1 MKPGKPD
8 PASGVWPISRWA
20 ALSGVIATLL
30 LGGAIVAGALALG
43 NLTDSRARL
52 LDVTGPQV
60 LQSTALSTAM
70 LNQETG
76 VRGFILAGRAE
87 FLQPYQDGLKA
98 QDAAVAELRRL
109 GATTGTPTGDDLD
122 RVLRAAKVWRQTVIE
137 PVLAGAPATSAQVD
151 ASKPLFD
158 DVRGSLAGMQN
169 RLEAERLDGR
179 GDLSAAA
186 DVLRAMLIAIAV
198 LLCGALALVFVV
210 LRHKLIKPIRQLAG
224 EVRDVA
230 QTDIHREVRGSGP
243 REMRALASD
252 VESLRSRLLD
262 ELEELKR
269 AKDLLAVR
277 TQELER
283 SNSDLEQFAYVA
295 SHDLQEP
302 LRKVAS
308 FCQLLEKRYQ
318 GKLDDRGDQYI
329 AFAVDGAKRMQAL
342 INDLLAFSRVGRRTG
357 EPALLETG
365 DLLDIALANL
375 DDAITETGARITRGE
390 LPAVLGE
397 KSLLTAVL
405 QNLVGNALKFRG
417 EDPPE
422 IDISAE
428 RDGEDWRFSVTD
440 NGIGIN
446 AEYAERIFVIFQRLH
461 GRGDYPGTGIGL
473 AMCRKIVEYHG
484 GRIWLD
490 TTVTAGTRFCFTLP
504 ATPAPEPAKAD
515 LSLGGNEQA

>member
-1 MKPGKPD
+1 MKPD
-8 PASGVWPISRWA
+8 SHSGVWSISRWS

-43 NLTDSRARL
+43 NLTDSRSRL

-60 LQSTALSTAM
+60 LQSTAMSMAL

-76 VRGFILAGRAE
+76 VRGYILAGRAE

-98 QDAAVAELRRL
+98 QDSAVAELRRL
-109 GATTGTPTGDDLD
+109 GATAGTANGDDLD
-122 RVLRAAKVWRQTVIE
+122 RVLRAATAWRQRIIE
-137 PVLAGAPATSAQVD
+137 PVLGGAPATVTLVD

-158 DVRGSLAGMQN
+158 EVRGSLATLQS
-169 RLEAERLDGR
+169 RLEAERLDAR
-179 GDLSAAA
+179 EDLSSSA
-186 DVLRAMLIAIAV
+186 DVLRAMLIAIAI
-198 LLCGALALVFVV
+198 LLCVAVALVFFV
-210 LRHKLIKPIRQLAG
+210 LHRKLITPIRQLAG

-243 REMRALASD
+243 REMRTLASD
-252 VESLRSRLLD
+252 VESLRTRLLD
-262 ELEELKR
+262 EVQELERTQETV
-269 AKDLLAVR
+269 AVR
-277 TQELER
+277 TRELER

-308 FCQLLEKRYQ
+308 FCQLLQKRYQ
-318 GKLDDRGDQYI
+318 GKLDERGDQYI
-329 AFAVDGAKRMQAL
+329 GFAVDGAKRMQAL
-342 INDLLAFSRVGRRTG
+342 INDLLAFSRVGRRTA

-365 DLLDIALANL
+365 ELLDSALANL
-375 DDAITETGARITRGE
+375 DEAIAAAGATVTRGE

-405 QNLVGNALKFRG
+405 QNLVGNALKFHG

-422 IDISAE
+422 IGVSAE
-428 RDGEDWRFSVTD
+428 RDGDDWRFSVQD
-440 NGIGIN
+440 NGIGID

-473 AMCRKIVEYHG
+473 ALCRKIVEHHG
-484 GRIWLD
+484 GTIWLD

-504 ATPAPEPAKAD
+504 VAPAPAD
-515 LSLGGNEQA
+515 HSTEGTEAA